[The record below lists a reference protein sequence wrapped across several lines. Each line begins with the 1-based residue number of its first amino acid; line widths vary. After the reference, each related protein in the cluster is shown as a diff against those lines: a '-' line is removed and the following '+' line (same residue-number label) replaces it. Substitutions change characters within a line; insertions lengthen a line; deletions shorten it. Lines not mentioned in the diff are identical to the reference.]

1 MTAVANDIRDDGPGS
16 GPGLIGAAGDDLPG
30 GVQGEEVPKPP
41 PANPF
46 LLRSVGAWS
55 GQLPAV
61 SWVCKALH
69 LTCGRP
75 ACLVGYAGSG
85 KTVLLADLA
94 LAVSAPDGVGYH
106 AWGGIPIDRRGRVA
120 IFDLEVGEYLSRQR
134 LQRLAHG
141 NRALLQQWD
150 ERLFITCFPSMSL
163 LDKDVEAQLAEQ
175 LEGFTLAIFDSLTM
189 LLAGSDENSASVSKI
204 LGALARVS
212 EKTGC
217 AILVI
222 HHEGKP
228 PAEGQKEARFRGR
241 GSSAIQ
247 GMWSSQWAVSSQDGV
262 LSVEYGKSQWGKLQ
276 PTWTCQIAD
285 VGEVSEE
292 TGVAPG
298 LRVERAVPA
307 EEGGEEVIS
316 PSALQKAKRQ
326 ALDLLGALGALS
338 ATDLLAKIKAGKDTK
353 YKAVEELVRDGR
365 IVRDKEGRK
374 VTFHL
379 PDDTSPDTSLD
390 DGEVS
395 SGHFPA
401 GGQRGGKR

>member
-1 MTAVANDIRDDGPGS
+1 MIAVANDS
-16 GPGLIGAAGDDLPG
+16 HDDLPG
-30 GVQGEEVPKPP
+30 GLQGEEVPKPP

-55 GQLPAV
+55 GELPAV

-69 LTCGRP
+69 LACGRP

-85 KTVLLADLA
+85 KTVLLGDLA
-94 LAVSAPDGVGYH
+94 LAVSAPDGVDYL
-106 AWGGIPIDRRGRVA
+106 AWGGIPVDRRGRVA

-150 ERLFITCFPSMSL
+150 ERLLITCFPSISL
-163 LDKDVEAQLAEQ
+163 LDKDVEAQLVEQ

-189 LLAGSDENSASVSKI
+189 LLSGSDENSAGVSKI

-228 PAEGQKEARFRGR
+228 PADGQKEARFRGR

-262 LSVEYGKSQWGKLQ
+262 LSIEHGKSQWGKLQ

-298 LRVERAVPA
+298 LRVERAQGVTTSEDGGEVVVPA
-307 EEGGEEVIS
+307 
-316 PSALQKAKRQ
+316 SALQKAKRQ
-326 ALDLLGALGALS
+326 VLSFLEANGETTSGVMKRAL
-338 ATDLLAKIKAGKDTK
+338 KHINNDT
-353 YKAVEELVRDGR
+353 YSRAVRELVEDARIHRTPKGSTKVYDLTSSQPSSQTGMRSHWTSSQDHPRD
-365 IVRDKEGRK
+365 DKE
-374 VTFHL
+374 
-379 PDDTSPDTSLD
+379 D
-390 DGEVS
+390 
-395 SGHFPA
+395 A
-401 GGQRGGKR
+401 

>member
-1 MTAVANDIRDDGPGS
+1 MTAVANDTT
-16 GPGLIGAAGDDLPG
+16 GAAGDDLPG

-262 LSVEYGKSQWGKLQ
+262 LSVEHGKSQWGKLQ

>member
-16 GPGLIGAAGDDLPG
+16 GPGPVGAAGDDLPG

-94 LAVSAPDGVGYH
+94 LAVSAPPGVGYH

-262 LSVEYGKSQWGKLQ
+262 LSVEHGKSQWGKLQ

-307 EEGGEEVIS
+307 EEGGEEAIS

-326 ALDLLGALGALS
+326 VLDLLGALGAMS
-338 ATDLLAKIKAGKDTK
+338 ATDLLAKVKAGKDTK
-353 YKAVEELVRDGR
+353 YKALEDLRLDGR

-401 GGQRGGKR
+401 SGRRGGK

>member
-1 MTAVANDIRDDGPGS
+1 VTAVANDIRDDGPGS
-16 GPGLIGAAGDDLPG
+16 GPGPVGAAGDDLPG

-94 LAVSAPDGVGYH
+94 LAVSAPPGVGYH

-262 LSVEYGKSQWGKLQ
+262 LSVEHGKSQWGKLQ

-307 EEGGEEVIS
+307 EEGGEEAIS

-326 ALDLLGALGALS
+326 VLDLLGALGAMS
-338 ATDLLAKIKAGKDTK
+338 ATDLLAKVKAGKDTK
-353 YKAVEELVRDGR
+353 YKALEDLRLDGR

-401 GGQRGGKR
+401 SGRRGGK

>member
-262 LSVEYGKSQWGKLQ
+262 LSVEHGKSQWGKLQ

>member
-1 MTAVANDIRDDGPGS
+1 MNAVAAND
-16 GPGLIGAAGDDLPG
+16 AEQDDLPG
-30 GVQGEEVPKPP
+30 GLQSEVVPRPP

-46 LLRSVGAWS
+46 LLRSVGAWE
-55 GQLPAV
+55 GRLPPV

-69 LTCGRP
+69 LACGRP

-85 KTVLLADLA
+85 KTVLLGDLA

-106 AWGGIPIDRRGRVA
+106 AWGGLPIDRRGRVA

-134 LQRLAHG
+134 LERLAHG
-141 NRALLQQWD
+141 NRALLQQWH
-150 ERLFITCFPSMSL
+150 ERLFVTCFPSLSL
-163 LDKDVEAQLAEQ
+163 LDEGVEAQLAEQ

-228 PAEGQKEARFRGR
+228 PVDGQKEARFRGR

-262 LSVEYGKSQWGKLQ
+262 LSVEHGKSQWGKLQ
-276 PTWTCQIAD
+276 PTWTCQIVD
-285 VGEVSEE
+285 VGEPDSE
-292 TGVAPG
+292 TGTSPG
-298 LRVERAVPA
+298 LRIEHAAPA
-307 EEGGEEVIS
+307 EEGGEELVS

-326 ALDLLGALGALS
+326 VLDLLGALGAMS
-338 ATDLLAKIKAGKDTK
+338 ASDLLAKVKAGKDTK
-353 YKAVEELVRDGR
+353 YKAVEELQRDGR
-365 IVRDKEGRK
+365 IVREKEGRK
-374 VTFHL
+374 VTFCL
-379 PDDTSPDTSLD
+379 PDDTSPNTSPAS
-390 DGEVS
+390 GEVS
-395 SGHFPA
+395 PGHFPA
-401 GGQRGGKR
+401 SGRRGGK